1 MIRQRALLPSDRP
14 LLEALLEALPAFT
27 DDERAV
33 ALELVD
39 AALARPEVDDYR
51 FILSFW
57 SSDEASVEE
66 RLAGYLCYGR
76 TPMTRSTYDLYW
88 IATSPD
94 FARSGVARGL
104 VSSLE
109 AEIAREGGGII
120 RVETG
125 SREGH
130 GAAVHFYDAV
140 GFTRTATIPDFYA
153 PLDDLIIFTRRIG
166 TAAAPSPLTLSDA
179 ALSDAAFGYRDYAAE
194 RDFLLVCARRFG
206 ALEVRRVLGWSSGSG
221 RHLGAFADAGVAG
234 VGVDASPAM
243 IAYAE
248 DLARALSRPPE
259 GSPSR
264 APTGALSRGLAG
276 ASARRPEV
284 RFVRAALD
292 ERPEAIEPVDLS
304 FVPISTIHQLGD
316 PSAIEAHLRIAA
328 ELLRP
333 GGLHVIEATH
343 PGDLTPQGVHHTEW
357 TEVRGDQ
364 TIEARFRMHVDRL
377 EGRRVPVTLEVVCS
391 SGRKGAGPSPVSP
404 LPRLRQ
410 EDRWYIPDLEEW
422 RALVARVP
430 SFTLAAALRDFN
442 VDVPF
447 EHTAAWRLI
456 LVLRRV

>member
-1 MIRQRALLPSDRP
+1 VILQRGLLPSDRP
-14 LLEALLEALPAFT
+14 LLEALLASLPAFT

-39 AALARPEVDDYR
+39 ASIARPEVDDYR

-57 SSDEASVEE
+57 SSVAPPGEE

-104 VSSLE
+104 VNSLE
-109 AEIAREGGGII
+109 AEIARDGGGII

-166 TAAAPSPLTLSDA
+166 GAAVPSPLTLSDA

-194 RDFLLVCARRFG
+194 RDFLLACGRRFG

-234 VGVDASPAM
+234 VGVDASPTM

-248 DLARALSRPPE
+248 DLARALSR
-259 GSPSR
+259 
-264 APTGALSRGLAG
+264 APAG
-276 ASARRPEV
+276 ASSRVPAGPPARRPEV

-292 ERPEAIEPVDLS
+292 ERPEAVSPVDLS

-316 PSAIEAHLRIAA
+316 PAAIEAHLRIAA

-377 EGRRVPVTLEVVCS
+377 EGRRVPVTLDVVCS
-391 SGRKGAGPSPVSP
+391 SGRKGAGAAPALPA
-404 LPRLRQ
+404 PRLRQ
-410 EDRWYIPDLEEW
+410 EDRWYIPDIEEW

-430 SFTLAAALRDFN
+430 SFTLAAALGDFN
-442 VDVPF
+442 VEVAF
-447 EHTAAWRLI
+447 EHTASWRLL